1 MLYDFLISN
10 RDELIRRCR
19 SEEAVRHGPS
29 EIPAAIDHGVPLFLQ
44 QLADTLLFEQSTLN
58 REVAK
63 LEPAPSASPLG
74 RAAALHGAELLR
86 LGFSIDQVVHGYGDV
101 CQSVMDLAIEE
112 KTHITS
118 DEFRTLN
125 RCLDSAIA
133 DAVTSYGL
141 ARQVLNNDDAA
152 SLRARLSTLSEEHR
166 RLVDIAIQAYSAIRT
181 GHVGVTGATSNLL
194 MHALDE
200 LRYIAEQ
207 AIPGISSSKGAE

>member
-1 MLYDFLISN
+1 MLYDFIISN
-10 RDELIRRCR
+10 RDELIRRCK
-19 SEEAVRHGPS
+19 SEAAMRYTSPEM
-29 EIPAAIDHGVPLFLQ
+29 PAAIDHGVPLFLQ
-44 QLADTLLFEQSTLN
+44 QLADTLLFEQSSLN

-63 LEPAPSASPLG
+63 LDPAQSASSIG

-86 LGFSIDQVVHGYGDV
+86 LGFSINQVVHGYGDV
-101 CQSVMDLAIEE
+101 CQSVMDLAIKE
-112 KTHITS
+112 KTDISS

-141 ARQVLNNDDAA
+141 ARQVLDNDDAA
-152 SLRARLSTLSEEHR
+152 SLRARLDTLSEEHR
-166 RLVDIAIQAYSAIRT
+166 RLVNVAIQAYSAIRA

-207 AIPGISSSKGAE
+207 TIPDISSVEH

>member
-1 MLYDFLISN
+1 MGYRYFFSN
-10 RDELIRRCR
+10 SPIHCSLSNQR
-19 SEEAVRHGPS
+19 STGK
-29 EIPAAIDHGVPLFLQ
+29 F
-44 QLADTLLFEQSTLN
+44 
-58 REVAK
+58 AK

-133 DAVTSYGL
+133 DAVYVLWIGASGL
-141 ARQVLNNDDAA
+141 
-152 SLRARLSTLSEEHR
+152 
-166 RLVDIAIQAYSAIRT
+166 
-181 GHVGVTGATSNLL
+181 
-194 MHALDE
+194 
-200 LRYIAEQ
+200 EQ
-207 AIPGISSSKGAE
+207 